1 MSGFVMFSLRAGTRL
16 TSFTSGIP
24 QTRRSTWTHHTFWKR
39 EDVTGITRWS
49 RETNITASWWRC
61 YFQLKVQS
69 FLAATTTP
77 IYGDLVGA
85 GWYTDSYGQTTT
97 MDIAESLRGGVKGR
111 VEVVYR
117 NARAADYAMKRP
129 LFLADNARQ
138 NGAVVGGDGDA
149 LE

>member
-77 IYGDLVGA
+77 YMAISWERDGTPTATVRRPLWTLQRALGA
-85 GWYTDSYGQTTT
+85 G
-97 MDIAESLRGGVKGR
+97 LRGGWRSCTGT
-111 VEVVYR
+111 EG
-117 NARAADYAMKRP
+117 P
-129 LFLADNARQ
+129 PTTP
-138 NGAVVGGDGDA
+138 
-149 LE
+149 